1 MGREV
6 PPPAWRAERMQMG
19 GKTRLT
25 SEGSPGIGARQE
37 MPWPEMHLAAE
48 SRNFT

>member
-6 PPPAWRAERMQMG
+6 PPPAWRTERMEMG

-25 SEGSPGIGARQE
+25 SEGNSGMGARQE
-37 MPWPEMHLAAE
+37 VPCPEIHLAAE
-48 SRNFT
+48 SRNFA